1 MGEGTGIGLDLVKR
15 VIEHHHG
22 EVKVH
27 STPGCTKFEINIPLH
42 PNYQN
47 NQTPISSQ

>member
-22 EVKVH
+22 EVKVQ
-27 STPGCTKFEINIPLH
+27 STPGHTKFDISIPLH
-42 PNYQN
+42 AITPT
-47 NQTPISSQ
+47 NQTPTA